1 MVAKAAA
8 ETPPTSQMSSANRQA
23 GFTLIEVMAVML
35 IIALVSALAV
45 TTMRGTGRAQL
56 YAVSLQTAALMRRE
70 RLGAILTA
78 SSRQVSLDGRDRV
91 LFGDGGSQVRIPS
104 DVVVDIL
111 GNDTVRSGRLA
122 VVRFQ
127 PDGASTGAVL
137 RLSREQA
144 TYEVSVNW
152 YTGSVIVR
160 QP

>member
-1 MVAKAAA
+1 
-8 ETPPTSQMSSANRQA
+8 
-23 GFTLIEVMAVML
+23 ML

-45 TTMRGTGRAQL
+45 TTTRGTGRAQL

-91 LFGDGGSQVRIPS
+91 LWGDGGSQVRIPA

-111 GNDTVRSGRLA
+111 GSDTVRSGRLS

-152 YTGSVIVR
+152 YTGSVVVR

>member
-1 MVAKAAA
+1 
-8 ETPPTSQMSSANRQA
+8 MSRARQQA

-56 YAVSLQTAALMRRE
+56 HAVSLEAAALMRRE

-78 SSRQVSLDGRDRV
+78 RTRQVSLDGRERL
-91 LFGDGGSQVRIPS
+91 LFGEGGRQVRIPA

-111 GNDTVRSGRLA
+111 GNDVVRTGRLA
-122 VVRFQ
+122 VVSFQ
-127 PDGASTGAVL
+127 PDGASTGVVL

-152 YTGSVIVR
+152 YTGSVSLR
-160 QP
+160 QL

>member
-1 MVAKAAA
+1 
-8 ETPPTSQMSSANRQA
+8 
-23 GFTLIEVMAVML
+23 ML

-45 TTMRGTGRAQL
+45 TTSRGTGRAQL
-56 YAVSLQTAALMRRE
+56 HAVSLQAAALMRRE

-78 SSRQVSLDGRDRV
+78 SFRQVSLDGRDRV
-91 LFGDGGSQVRIPS
+91 LWGDGGTQVRIPP
-104 DVVVDIL
+104 DVVVDVL
-111 GNDTVRSGRLA
+111 GSDVVRDARLA

-152 YTGSVIVR
+152 YTGSVNVS
-160 QP
+160 QH

>member
-1 MVAKAAA
+1 MSRA
-8 ETPPTSQMSSANRQA
+8 EQQA

-45 TTMRGTGRAQL
+45 TTSRGTGRAQL
-56 YAVSLQTAALMRRE
+56 YAVSLQAAALMRRE

-78 SSRQVSLDGRDRV
+78 SPRQVSLDGRDRV
-91 LFGDGGSQVRIPS
+91 LWGEGGSQVRIPA
-104 DVVVDIL
+104 DVVVDVL
-111 GNDTVRSGRLA
+111 GSDVVRDARLA

-152 YTGSVIVR
+152 YTGSVVVR